1 MKFDDD
7 DDDAPLEATYED
19 RRRRGEVSMTLKK
32 SIHPIHNFN
41 HV

>member
-1 MKFDDD
+1 MKFDD

-19 RRRRGEVSMTLKK
+19 RRRRRGEVSMTLKK

>member
-1 MKFDDD
+1 MKFDD

-32 SIHPIHNFN
+32 SIYPIHNFN